1 MEEVKFFAQIKSF
14 NKKALVSND
23 TQIRLILDCQ
33 DVAKKQN
40 EVMEALSSLEFG
52 DELVEITI
60 KDAYEQER

>member
-1 MEEVKFFAQIKSF
+1 MDEVKFFAQIKSF

-23 TQIRLILDCQ
+23 TQIRLTIDCT
-33 DVAKKQN
+33 DTPKKQN

-60 KDAYEQER
+60 KDAYG